1 MTRRSSARFLLT
13 LSAAFLLPGAVSAD
27 LSGYR
32 WKNRILLVV
41 TARDQHGKVVAALRQ
56 HRAGLLD
63 RDLVVIDLSFHD
75 KRIPQSIRPAAA
87 ELDSLRSRYGL
98 TGESGS
104 VFLLVGKD
112 GGLKTRQS
120 GELNLSRLF
129 ALIDTMPMRR
139 EEMRSRN

>member
-1 MTRRSSARFLLT
+1 MTRRTPALYLLA
-13 LSAAFLLPGAVSAD
+13 LSASFLLPDSVSAD
-27 LSGYR
+27 LSVYR
-32 WKNRILLVV
+32 WKNRILLVN

-56 HRAGLLD
+56 HRSGLLD

-87 ELDSLRSRYGL
+87 DLDSLRSRYGL
-98 TGESGS
+98 TGESGC
-104 VFLLVGKD
+104 VFLLLGKD
-112 GGLKTRQS
+112 GGLKARQS

-139 EEMRSRN
+139 EEMRSRS